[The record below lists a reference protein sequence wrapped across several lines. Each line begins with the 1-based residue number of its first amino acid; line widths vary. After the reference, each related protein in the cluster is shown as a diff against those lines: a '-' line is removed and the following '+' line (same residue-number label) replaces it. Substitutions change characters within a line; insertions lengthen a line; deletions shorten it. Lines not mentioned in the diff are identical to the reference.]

1 MNFTFIVVVV
11 CKRNIYPTSG
21 RVKWNGREIPG
32 DASFIAVTPSA
43 CQGDRRRQHVRHLPW
58 KSAQCRLH
66 VRTRHMRRVCC
77 VTGSLSYVQ
86 ETDREEDYAVQ
97 LTEVLYDRV
106 VLETTLF
113 WGNMNRFCSRGG
125 KFRDKCCA
133 RYLVVTKPCVTLQ
146 RISTR
151 DASISKEEQCFINS
165 LARRLRRLLCLKEHS

>member
-1 MNFTFIVVVV
+1 M
-11 CKRNIYPTSG
+11 
-21 RVKWNGREIPG
+21 
-32 DASFIAVTPSA
+32 
-43 CQGDRRRQHVRHLPW
+43 
-58 KSAQCRLH
+58 
-66 VRTRHMRRVCC
+66 
-77 VTGSLSYVQ
+77 Q

-113 WGNMNRFCSRGG
+113 WGNMNRFCSRGE

-133 RYLVVTKPCVTLQ
+133 RYLVVTKEFLQ